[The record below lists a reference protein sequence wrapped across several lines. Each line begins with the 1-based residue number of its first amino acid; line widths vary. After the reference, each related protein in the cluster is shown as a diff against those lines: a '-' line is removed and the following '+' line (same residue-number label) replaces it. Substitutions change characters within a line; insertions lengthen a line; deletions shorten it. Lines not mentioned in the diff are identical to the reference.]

1 MRLTKQL
8 CRFLKEDVAM
18 ESGVLGEETLTLSMT
33 VNGVSVVREV
43 SANRTLLSVLREDLG
58 LIGVREGCGIG
69 ECGACT
75 VIMDGKAVNA
85 CMVLAPKADGA
96 VIMTIEGLSDGQQLH
111 PLQEAFIEK
120 GAVQC
125 GFCTPGMILSA
136 KALLDENP
144 SPTRLEIREGIS
156 GNLCRCTGYQQ
167 IVDAIELAANRAEG
181 EKT

>member
-1 MRLTKQL
+1 MSEK
-8 CRFLKEDVAM
+8 
-18 ESGVLGEETLTLSMT
+18 LGEEIVEISME
-33 VNGVSVVREV
+33 VNGESVVLQTP
-43 SANRTLLSVLREDLG
+43 ANRTLLSLLRDDLH
-58 LIGVREGCGIG
+58 LKGVKEGCGIG

-75 VIMDGKAVNA
+75 VLMNGKAVNS

-96 VIMTIEGLSDGQQLH
+96 TIVTIEGLAEGERLH
-111 PLQEAFIEK
+111 PLQSAFIEH

-144 SPTRLEIREGIS
+144 NPTRLEIREGIS

-167 IVDAIELAANRAEG
+167 IVDAIESVVRQGEG
-181 EKT
+181 EGS

>member
-1 MRLTKQL
+1 
-8 CRFLKEDVAM
+8 M
-18 ESGVLGEETLTLSMT
+18 EEATLGSETVEISMT
-33 VNGVSVVREV
+33 VNGVSVVLRTR
-43 SANRTLLSVLREDLG
+43 ANRTLLAILREDLH
-58 LIGVREGCGIG
+58 LTGVKEGCGIG

-75 VIMDGKAVNA
+75 VLLNGKAVNA

-96 VIMTIEGLSDGQQLH
+96 CITTIEGLGDEKGLH
-111 PLQEAFIEK
+111 PLQRAFIEH

-144 SPTRLEIREGIS
+144 NPTRLEIREGIS

-167 IVDAIELAANRAEG
+167 IVDAIEAVAAQRQG
-181 EKT
+181 GHS